1 MVRRRQR
8 LVNFSLYFLFQA
20 DRYTAGN
27 WAVLIRTM
35 DNLGVFLQI
44 IFWGLYA
51 GCIYILLAT
60 GLNLIFGV
68 MKVVN
73 FAHGEFLMIGA
84 YITATIFLLT
94 GINPYLIILLSMLVL
109 IGIGAVVERLCFRP
123 ILGTGKL
130 NEIFLSIGLIYVIQN
145 GAALIWTDNWQSIKS
160 PYDGITLPIGSLA
173 VPLDYILIIILT
185 AAILCGL
192 YLFLKR
198 TTIGMQM
205 QATSQNRKG
214 AMLVGIDVER
224 IDVISFGL
232 GCALAAAAGTL
243 WVVSGQVFNPYMGS
257 IPAVKA
263 FAIIILGGLGSIP
276 GAIVGGLL
284 MGLAENGA
292 AFLLGGIWKDAISFV
307 ILILVLVVRPTGLFG
322 EKEE

>member
-1 MVRRRQR
+1 
-8 LVNFSLYFLFQA
+8 LYKP
-20 DRYTAGN
+20 GK
-27 WAVLIRTM
+27 VLIQVM
-35 DNLGVFLQI
+35 DEIGVLLQI
-44 IFWGLYA
+44 VFWGLYA

-94 GINPYLIILLSMLVL
+94 GINPYLIILMSMLLL

-160 PYDGITLPIGSLA
+160 HYDGITLPVGSLA

-192 YLFLKR
+192 YLFLKK

-214 AMLVGIDVER
+214 AMLVGINVER

>member
-1 MVRRRQR
+1 MYDTGT
-8 LVNFSLYFLFQA
+8 L
-20 DRYTAGN
+20 
-27 WAVLIRTM
+27 
-35 DNLGVFLQI
+35 LQI

-68 MKVVN
+68 MKIVN

-94 GINPYLIILLSMLVL
+94 GFNPYAIILVSMLALV
-109 IGIGAVVERLCFRP
+109 GIGAVVERLCFRP
-123 ILGTGKL
+123 ILGTSKL
-130 NEIFLSIGLIYVIQN
+130 NEIFLSIGLIYIFTN
-145 GAALIWTDNWQSIKS
+145 SAAMIWGDEWQSIKS
-160 PYDGITLPIGSLA
+160 PYAGISVPIGSLN
-173 VPLDYILIIILT
+173 VPLDYIIIIITT

-192 YLFLKR
+192 YIFLRKTKTGR
-198 TTIGMQM
+198 EMR
-205 QATSQNRKG
+205 ATSQNRKG
-214 AMLVGIDVER
+214 AMLVGINVER
-224 IDVISFGL
+224 MDILSFGI

-276 GAIVGGLL
+276 GAIIGGLIY
-284 MGLAENGA
+284 GIAENGA
-292 AFLLGGIWKDAISFV
+292 AYFLGGVWKDAISFI
-307 ILILVLVVRPTGLFG
+307 ILIVVLVLKPTGLFG
-322 EKEE
+322 EESE

>member
-1 MVRRRQR
+1 
-8 LVNFSLYFLFQA
+8 
-20 DRYTAGN
+20 
-27 WAVLIRTM
+27 M
-35 DNLGVFLQI
+35 DIGILLQI
-44 IFWGLYA
+44 LFWGIYA

-68 MKVVN
+68 MKIVN

-84 YITATIFLLT
+84 YITATVFFFT
-94 GINPYLIILLSMLVL
+94 GINPYVIILISMLAL
-109 IGIGAVVERLCFRP
+109 IGIGAIVERLCFRP

-130 NEIFLSIGLIYVIQN
+130 NEIFLSIGLIYIVQN
-145 GAALIWTDNWQSIKS
+145 GAAMIWGDEWQSVKS
-160 PYDGITLPIGSLA
+160 PYEGLTVPVGPLNI
-173 VPLDYILIIILT
+173 PLDYIIIMVVT

-192 YLFLKR
+192 YLFLKKTKTGR
-198 TTIGMQM
+198 EMR
-205 QATSQNRKG
+205 ATSQNRKG
-214 AMLVGIDVER
+214 AMLVGINVER
-224 IDVISFGL
+224 MDILSFGI

-284 MGLAENGA
+284 YGIAENGA
-292 AFLLGGIWKDAISFV
+292 AYFLGGVWKDAISFV
-307 ILILVLVVRPTGLFG
+307 ILIIVLVIRPTGLFG
-322 EKEE
+322 ESGE

>member
-1 MVRRRQR
+1 
-8 LVNFSLYFLFQA
+8 
-20 DRYTAGN
+20 
-27 WAVLIRTM
+27 M
-35 DNLGVFLQI
+35 DDLSIILQI
-44 IFWGLYA
+44 LFWGLYA

-68 MKVVN
+68 MKIVN

-84 YITATIFLLT
+84 YITATIFYFS
-94 GINPYLIILLSMLVL
+94 GFNPYAIMLLSMLAL

-130 NEIFLSIGLIYVIQN
+130 NEIFLSIGLIYIIQN
-145 GAALIWTDNWQSIKS
+145 GAAIIWTDNWQSIRS
-160 PYDGITLPIGSLA
+160 PYDGISVPIGDLA
-173 VPLDYILIIILT
+173 VPLDYIIIIVIT
-185 AAILCGL
+185 AAVLAGL

-198 TTIGMQM
+198 TTLGMQM

-214 AMLVGIDVER
+214 AMLVGINVER

-276 GAIVGGLL
+276 GAIIGGLL
-284 MGLAENGA
+284 MGIAENGA
-292 AFLLGGIWKDAISFV
+292 AYLLGGIWKDAVSFI
-307 ILILVLVVRPTGLFG
+307 ILIVVLVLRPTGLFG
-322 EKEE
+322 GKEE

>member
-1 MVRRRQR
+1 MV
-8 LVNFSLYFLFQA
+8 
-20 DRYTAGN
+20 D
-27 WAVLIRTM
+27 
-35 DNLGVFLQI
+35 LGILLQI
-44 IFWGLYA
+44 LFWGIYA

-84 YITATIFLLT
+84 YITATVFLLT
-94 GINPYLIILLSMLVL
+94 GFNPYCIILLSMLAL

-130 NEIFLSIGLIYVIQN
+130 NEIFLSIGLIYIFQN
-145 GAALIWTDNWQSIKS
+145 GAAMIWGDEWQSIKS
-160 PYDGITLPIGSLA
+160 PYEGITVPVGSLNL
-173 VPLDYILIIILT
+173 PLDYVIIMVVT
-185 AAILCGL
+185 AAILVAL
-192 YLFLKR
+192 YLFLKKTR
-198 TTIGMQM
+198 TGREMR
-205 QATSQNRKG
+205 ATSQNRKG
-214 AMLVGIDVER
+214 AMLVGINVER
-224 IDVISFGL
+224 MDILSFGI

-276 GAIVGGLL
+276 GAIVGGLIY
-284 MGLAENGA
+284 GIAENGA
-292 AFLLGGIWKDAISFV
+292 AYFLGGVWKEAISFI
-307 ILILVLVVRPTGLFG
+307 ILIIVLVVRPTGLFG
-322 EKEE
+322 ESGE

>member
-1 MVRRRQR
+1 
-8 LVNFSLYFLFQA
+8 
-20 DRYTAGN
+20 
-27 WAVLIRTM
+27 M
-35 DNLGVFLQI
+35 DNLTVFFQI
-44 IFWGLYA
+44 VFWGLYA

-84 YITATIFLLT
+84 YVTATIFFLT

-109 IGIGAVVERLCFRP
+109 AALGAVTERLCFRP

-130 NEIFLSIGLIYVIQN
+130 NEIFLSIGLIYIIQN
-145 GAALIWTDNWQSIKS
+145 GAAIIWTDNWQSIKS
-160 PYDGITLPIGSLA
+160 PYDGITVPVGALA
-173 VPLDYILIIILT
+173 VPLDYLIIMVLT

-198 TTIGMQM
+198 TTLGMQM

-224 IDVISFGL
+224 IDVISFAL

-243 WVVSGQVFNPYMGS
+243 WVVSGQVFNPYIGS

-276 GAIVGGLL
+276 GAVVGGLL

-292 AFLLGGIWKDAISFV
+292 AYLFGGIWKDAVSFI
-307 ILILVLVVRPTGLFG
+307 ILIVVLVIRPTGLFG
-322 EKEE
+322 GKGE